1 MLKQRAWLA
10 WPEPKEQRTMLKK
23 IAQFCGRAALV
34 LLVIALSVGIFTA
47 AVALAVKVHQ
57 AVHDCAR

>member
-1 MLKQRAWLA
+1 
-10 WPEPKEQRTMLKK
+10 MLKK

-34 LLVIALSVGIFTA
+34 VLVITLSAGIVAA
-47 AVALAVKVHQ
+47 AVGLAVKVHQ